1 MGGNNNIIVI
11 HHILYHIIY
20 YLYVANVAIH
30 ILARFLGHYTSSI
43 QFDAGTQLWRWHDMK
58 QPSSLATRT
67 GNLGTLG
74 RMRILHFAQLS
85 QVVLLKIS

>member
-1 MGGNNNIIVI
+1 MGGNNNIIVL

-20 YLYVANVAIH
+20 YLYVAIH

-74 RMRILHFAQLS
+74 TMRILHFTQLS